1 MSTIVEIEAAIERLP
16 QPQVEELAAWL
27 EKLRIWRATPPPVEA
42 WLQRA
47 RGSARP
53 GVTAASIMAISRGE
67 Q

>member
-16 QPQVEELAAWL
+16 QPQVDELAAWL
-27 EKLRIWRATPPPVEA
+27 EKLRNWRATPAPVEA
-42 WLQRA
+42 WLQQA

-53 GVTAASIMAISRGE
+53 GVTTTSVMASTRGE